1 MIYLMKTMKFD
12 HILPAFHTLSEI
24 STKLRITTVLIDFF
38 SYNRLPRDMIDVDD
52 NDSVNS

>member
-1 MIYLMKTMKFD
+1 MTMKFD
-12 HILPAFHTLSEI
+12 HILPAFHRLSEI
-24 STKLRITTVLIDFF
+24 STKLRMTTVFIDFF